1 VGHATAW
8 YVRLSIAR
16 IRAAGVTDLCRA
28 DGKIIAEASLR
39 DHWIDIPDAAA
50 RRLLGQ
56 GFAATSLDRVSDEIG
71 SAGGAIYCY
80 DRSKPDLFLAVHRR
94 AMELAQRAIRPPR
107 ESEGKVLERLRRT
120 ALAHAVLVMEQL
132 PQPAR
137 LGPRARDA
145 SA

>member
-1 VGHATAW
+1 MQLD
-8 YVRLSIAR
+8 RR
-16 IRAAGVTDLCRA
+16 
-28 DGKIIAEASLR
+28 IIAEASLR
-39 DHWIDIPDAAA
+39 DHRIAA
-50 RRLLGQ
+50 RPFVDQ
-56 GFAATSLDRVSDEIG
+56 GFAVTSLDRVSGEIG
-71 SAGGAIYCY
+71 SAGSAIYCY
-80 DRSKPDLFLAVHRR
+80 HRSEPDLILAVRR
-94 AMELAQRAIRPPR
+94 GAELAQRPIRPPR